1 MKSYKC
7 PLCNSTLTKS
17 KYEAVLH
24 IQKEKEETQKA
35 DLEKLHKQIH
45 QQQQK
50 ESALKKQLKDSKQ
63 KIKAA
68 QSEGIKKGALVVCY

>member
-35 DLEKLHKQIH
+35 DLEKLQRPENQINAGG
-45 QQQQK
+45 
-50 ESALKKQLKDSKQ
+50 S
-63 KIKAA
+63 
-68 QSEGIKKGALVVCY
+68 G